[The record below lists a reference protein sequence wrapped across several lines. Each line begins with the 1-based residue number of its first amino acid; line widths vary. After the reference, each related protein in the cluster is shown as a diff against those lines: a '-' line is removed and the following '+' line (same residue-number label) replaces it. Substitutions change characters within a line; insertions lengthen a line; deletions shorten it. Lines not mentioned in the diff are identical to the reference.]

1 MDEQVPQV
9 SVQTERLVLR
19 PFAAGDGPTFHEYM
33 SDSEVAR
40 YTSLLPISLEQ
51 AQEMVEN
58 IAGAQVAS
66 DAPPLAFVIT
76 LRGDGLLIGNCR
88 LKRDRDDPSEADIAY
103 FLNRRYWGRG
113 YATETVRAL
122 IDYGFGTLGL
132 RRTFG
137 LCVPENVASRR
148 VMEKA
153 GMKAEESLTF
163 YAEQGH
169 FYRGEF
175 RDLTYL
181 RYAIHRPVQGE
192 QLQDAG

>member
-1 MDEQVPQV
+1 MV
-9 SVQTERLVLR
+9 SLQTQRLVLR
-19 PFAAGDGPTFHEYM
+19 PFAAGDGPAFHEYL
-33 SDSEVAR
+33 SDPEVAR

-51 AQEMVEN
+51 AQEMIDN
-58 IAGAQVAS
+58 IVGAQTTS
-66 DAPPLAFVIT
+66 DAPPLAFAIA
-76 LRGDGLLIGNCR
+76 LRGDDLLIGNCR
-88 LKRDRDDPSEADIAY
+88 LKRDRDDPGQADIAY

-122 IDYGFGTLGL
+122 IKYGFQELVL
-132 RRTFG
+132 RRIFG

-153 GMKAEESLTF
+153 GMQAEEPLTF

-181 RYAIHRPVQGE
+181 RYAIHRPTGGE
-192 QLQDAG
+192 PHLDSG